1 MSSSNMKK
9 NNLKLTPIR
18 EVSLHRNLIGAFTCI
33 LAFSLLIYIV
43 IIYPLDGDK
52 ASSLASMFGF
62 AATLFAPIAALF
74 LLDNWKIQ
82 KKYEMEKEIIIKVI
96 DKTTLIDRDLKKF
109 CTYHFAIEKI
119 QNEIVALHNYKEFNV
134 SKRQDQLL
142 ELAADIKLI
151 SLITKDEVIISLY
164 NQFEGQVL
172 HLDKLN
178 KNFYLSLYPPYY
190 KKIDRPFREQTILEK
205 GPYKSDE
212 EKESLALEIKN
223 KCRFYQN
230 ETAYTYS
237 IEINNIIYHSD
248 TLSFLNHY
256 EKYKNLKS
264 SLLNTLIKKITP

>member
-1 MSSSNMKK
+1 MYFFLKK
-9 NNLKLTPIR
+9 YIGKLTPIKDA
-18 EVSLHRNLIGAFTCI
+18 SLTRNLVGAFICI
-33 LAFSLLIYIV
+33 LSFSLLTYIL
-43 IIYPLDGDK
+43 IIYPLEGDK

-82 KKYEMEKEIIIKVI
+82 KKYEMEKELIIKAI
-96 DKTTLIDRDLKKF
+96 DKITLIDRDLKKF

-119 QNEIVALHNYKEFNV
+119 QNEIIALHNYKEFNV

-151 SLITKDEVIISLY
+151 SLITKDEEIPSLY

-190 KKIDRPFREQTILEK
+190 KKIDRPCHEQTILEK

-212 EKESLALEIKN
+212 QKESLALEITNICK
-223 KCRFYQN
+223 FYQS
-230 ETAYTYS
+230 ETAYIYS
-237 IEINNIIYHSD
+237 IEINNIIYQSD
-248 TLSFLNHY
+248 SLSFFNHY

-264 SLLNTLIKKITP
+264 SLLNNLIKKMSP

>member
-1 MSSSNMKK
+1 MG
-9 NNLKLTPIR
+9 I
-18 EVSLHRNLIGAFTCI
+18 FTCI
-33 LAFSLLIYIV
+33 LSFSLLIYIL

-74 LLDNWKIQ
+74 VLDNWKIQ
-82 KKYEMEKEIIIKVI
+82 KKYEMEKEIIVKII
-96 DKTTLIDRDLKKF
+96 DKITLIDRDLKKF

-119 QNEIVALHNYKEFNV
+119 KNEIIALHNYKEFNV

-151 SLITKDEVIISLY
+151 SLITKDEVILSLY

-178 KNFYLSLYPPYY
+178 KIFYLSLYPPYY
-190 KKIDRPFREQTILEK
+190 EKIDRPFREQTILEK

-212 EKESLALEIKN
+212 EKESLASEITN
-223 KCRFYQN
+223 ICRFYQN
-230 ETAYTYS
+230 ETSYTYS
-237 IEINNIIYHSD
+237 IEINNIIYYSD
-248 TLSFLNHY
+248 NLSFFKHY
-256 EKYKNLKS
+256 EKYKNLES
-264 SLLNTLIKKITP
+264 SLLNTLINKITPNNSNY